1 MEHLNRIELKGTV
14 GSVQVRTVREESV
27 TLLTVATNYVYKAI
41 DGSHVIETTWHNVTA
56 WKDAETEDAENLKKG
71 DEVHILGRIRQQK
84 YVATSG
90 EERSSYN
97 VLASY
102 VKRIP
107 KENKSD
113 SEK

>member
-1 MEHLNRIELKGTV
+1 MGHLNRIELKGTV
-14 GSVQVRTVREESV
+14 GNVQIRTVSDR
-27 TLLTVATNYVYKAI
+27 TAILIAVATNYVYKDF

-56 WKDAETEDAENLKKG
+56 WKGDETEDAENLKKG
-71 DEVHILGRIRQQK
+71 DEVHIIGRMRQQK
-84 YVATSG
+84 YVTTLG

-107 KENKSD
+107 KENEPD